1 MHILLPALL
10 VLSLAQISH
19 SLVTLCAIR
28 NLTSLTDDYLARI
41 TGDEVFHLQHS
52 DVKEYVLAAG
62 WERDSVEEVSP
73 TLASRDRMQIQ
84 DNARI
89 CYIAI
94 LMYSS
99 ST

>member
-1 MHILLPALL
+1 MHILLLAL

-19 SLVTLCAIR
+19 SLVTLCTIR

-62 WERDSVEEVSP
+62 RERDEVEEVS
-73 TLASRDRMQIQ
+73 LALPSRDRMQFQ
-84 DNARI
+84 DNTII
-89 CYIAI
+89 CYIAVLI
-94 LMYSS
+94 YSS